1 MRCYLNL
8 NYDGVECFLF
18 FSEFYLEPLNIH
30 FKTVGY
36 QFGDSKS
43 LHDQMEKKN
52 PFETSGKNTL
62 RNEKTRVIQGQ
73 GI

>member
-1 MRCYLNL
+1 MMELS
-8 NYDGVECFLF
+8 VSCFF
-18 FSEFYLEPLNIH
+18 QSYTWNQPLNIH